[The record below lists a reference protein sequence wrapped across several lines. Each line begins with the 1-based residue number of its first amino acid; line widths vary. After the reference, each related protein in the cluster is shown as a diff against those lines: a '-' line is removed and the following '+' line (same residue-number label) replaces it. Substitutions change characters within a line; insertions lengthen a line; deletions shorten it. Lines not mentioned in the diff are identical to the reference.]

1 MKKVL
6 ACAALAACSL
16 ALPVPASAAEAG
28 PLVSVTECPPDS
40 VGVIVWHA
48 DYNTGSK
55 ELVRVCIP
63 IGS

>member
-16 ALPVPASAAEAG
+16 ALPVPASAEAG

-40 VGVIVWHA
+40 VGVVVWHA

-55 ELVRVCIP
+55 ELVRVCVP
-63 IGS
+63 IDS